1 MKSIYF
7 PIALCV
13 VLSIWGVSFAG
24 KSNPTVQKLS
34 ATSQT
39 PPTSIEMGS
48 NLKFLSLSLKD
59 SVVHALRNNFDIEL
73 SKLNSNMKDY
83 EITVQKAKYDPTLKL
98 EGNIENNETP
108 INSRLVGGL
117 GVTSI
122 SPFVEQGKTADAVI
136 QSMGATGAAAT
147 LE

>member
-1 MKSIYF
+1 MANL
-7 PIALCV
+7 PIALCM
-13 VLSIWGVSFAG
+13 VLYLGSVSFG
-24 KSNPTVQKLS
+24 SESNPAVQKLS

-59 SVVHALRNNFDIEL
+59 SVVHALRNNFDIEI

-108 INSRLVGGL
+108 ISSKLVVFCL
-117 GVTSI
+117 LHSNFI
-122 SPFVEQGKTADAVI
+122 IFHIRIEF
-136 QSMGATGAAAT
+136 
-147 LE
+147 